1 VDEFVGFKG
10 RSKICFGRFGDFT

>member
-10 RSKICFGRFGDFT
+10 RSKICFGRFGNFT